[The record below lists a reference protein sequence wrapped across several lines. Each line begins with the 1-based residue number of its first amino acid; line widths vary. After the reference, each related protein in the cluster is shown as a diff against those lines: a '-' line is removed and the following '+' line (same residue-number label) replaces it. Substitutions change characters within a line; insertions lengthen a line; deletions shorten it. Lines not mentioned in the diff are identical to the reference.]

1 MKPIV
6 KYLDYRVYMRE
17 FYEERKRTS
26 AFTWREFSKLS
37 GFSSSGYLKLVCDG
51 KTRLRGAGAE
61 SVAKA
66 MGLTGYK
73 AEYFCWLVKFC
84 DSSKSEEKQKA
95 YDEMQRIADVNKVR
109 ILGGDAYS
117 YFSNWINPAL
127 RELAPLMPGAKL
139 IDMARTLSPSVPAA
153 DVRYSLEQM
162 ERMGILKKVVIGE
175 KIAYQQVDVNI
186 NPVLNTDYNAA
197 INVAMRSMQ
206 KQFSRMAADAV
217 DQFPFEERS
226 ISGMTVGLNR
236 EAYLRIEQE
245 IKDFRKRIESII
257 AEVKNYDRVYRM
269 NLHLFPLSKVLE
281 EKQNEEG

>member
-1 MKPIV
+1 MKSIV
-6 KYLDYRVYMRE
+6 EYLDYRVYMRE

-66 MGLTGYK
+66 MELTGYK

-153 DVRYSLEQM
+153 DVRYSLDQMVQMGLLRRIESDGCVTYEQ
-162 ERMGILKKVVIGE
+162 
-175 KIAYQQVDVNI
+175 ADVGI
-186 NPVLNTDYNAA
+186 NPVSSPDQKAA
-197 INVAMRSMQ
+197 VNVAMRNMQ
-206 KQFSRMAADAV
+206 KQFAKLAADSV
-217 DQFPFEERS
+217 DDVDVSERS
-226 ISGMTVGLNR
+226 LSGMTVGIDR
-236 EAYLRIEQE
+236 AAYERIEKE
-245 IKDFRKRIESII
+245 IAAFRKRIENIVS
-257 AEVKNYDRVYRM
+257 EVKEYDRVYRM
-269 NLHLFPLSKVLE
+269 NLHLFPLSRKLE
-281 EKQNEEG
+281 EENENG